1 MEHWFTFF
9 LRFKLESW
17 AYSKPNSNFGIPAPY
32 SILKWWCHYGFQFF
46 NNTDTYTENKWE
58 ISCSCFPHFQCIV
71 IDSCNHMLIPQIP
84 PDLIQQKMEHFSVW
98 SLITKIE
105 TKVWKILDQQ
115 FLHSWTPHT
124 SLYKLFCYAYFKIIQ
139 FITKFTKSYHG
150 NSWLQSSDW
159 LFYWWWT
166 VRLNKATL

>member
-1 MEHWFTFF
+1 MMVPQWISV
-9 LRFKLESW
+9 L
-17 AYSKPNSNFGIPAPY
+17 
-32 SILKWWCHYGFQFF
+32 

-98 SLITKIE
+98 LLITKIE

-115 FLHSWTPHT
+115 FLHFWTFHT
-124 SLYKLFCYAYFKIIQ
+124 SLYKLFCNAYFKIIQ